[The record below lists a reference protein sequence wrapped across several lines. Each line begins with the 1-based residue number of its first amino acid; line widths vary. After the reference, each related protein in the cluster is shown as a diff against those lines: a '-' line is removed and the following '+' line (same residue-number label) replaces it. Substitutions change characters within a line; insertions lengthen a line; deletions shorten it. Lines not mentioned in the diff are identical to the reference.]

1 MFFSAVKLTKNADID
16 KYKYFGYGIRFD
28 EEGTFSFC
36 SGGFGCNVTIFG
48 VDPSSSS
55 ADNNKKHISIL
66 GEGLMQGLDGT
77 TLTAQ
82 KMYSINFT
90 KSRDKFCLSL
100 HCNRA
105 NIYSFV
111 SGKDIIK
118 FKAKDF
124 EIVATPL
131 CLGNISK
138 YFSVNNI
145 KKTGLYRHSQVFNEK
160 EQHSIKCLG
169 LLKKC
174 LL

>member
-1 MFFSAVKLTKNADID
+1 
-16 KYKYFGYGIRFD
+16 
-28 EEGTFSFC
+28 
-36 SGGFGCNVTIFG
+36 
-48 VDPSSSS
+48 
-55 ADNNKKHISIL
+55 
-66 GEGLMQGLDGT
+66 MQGLDGT

-174 LL
+174 LLQQ